1 MPKKHKRS
9 KAEDDGLTADLPPS
23 EVAKPLSVARGA
35 KSNGIFSSDSAPAR
49 KPNKRKRRD
58 DADDTPRAF
67 ARLMMFQQGKRL
79 PSGLDDGVKPTKK
92 QKQAAAAAEKGGKPQ
107 PPKVDPEQ
115 VEIPK
120 IKPGEKMS
128 DFAARVDA
136 ALPISGLIN
145 KTGKDGK
152 DPLGLKVGRTKTEKR
167 MHRMYA
173 EWREQEQKIQDK
185 RQEAMELAEE
195 EELDDEGRVK
205 WKVDPEDT
213 FQSGKKK
220 NGKGKKKK
228 AIGEIDDGND
238 DPWAILKKTRNEGP
252 NRVSD
257 VYQAPPTFTKIPKEK
272 FKVRGAR
279 VEVEDVPKASGSLRR
294 REELGEWHNEL
305 QIHIKLPKALEFDL
319 RNHFHRNLFDDAKND
334 RNPLCK
340 MGNSEA
346 DDFEGLIDF
355 LVRELAI
362 NDWNKGL
369 SIAELLGRI
378 EIFYDNLE
386 KTKLSAKRE
395 EAADENGGQFL
406 APVSELEASER
417 PIIDRNFKA
426 RVWDTLV
433 ARDDIIVGDG
443 RVLSL
448 DEAEAL
454 PIKVE
459 ADDAVD
465 NAIDPALLLLQSPA
479 EAETGPPAIE
489 YQPRVHVGQRRLW
502 LVLTGHDVDKTKLP
516 FSEWQLL
523 LAIAAAGKKG
533 ILQAEARNT
542 TGQDKRSV
550 PRRTDFLAQK
560 GYIEKKQVL
569 AFNQK
574 TSLLTHKMFLE
585 EKSSQRDIINPSEL
599 PASTLTQDLKPVPG
613 HEHWSGLFVDIE
625 MVARTAVAIMRAWGV
640 IRRTHILAKMN
651 INDLRLRK
659 TLERIMRKLFE
670 LKVCKRVSALLP
682 NNPKIFKD
690 CIKFLRDPTEDEWS
704 HFKKKLT
711 SQGFKNRPSR
721 AKPKSEHKPR
731 VRKRTKS
738 KTSKYAVEDLSEDA
752 FDDVEAEE
760 SEESDGDFFDG
771 EGDEEAYD
779 ASAKPP
785 LMTTTKESVEDIIE
799 QVIENNPGDEGI
811 AEDDLLAEAESVSNE
826 DLVAL
831 FRPFDISTA
840 SESDIQTIRIVR
852 EPIKKSGRDI
862 YQYYM
867 ISSFERRVGNGE
879 SSWDDTTVL
888 HRPRQASG
896 QISDLHNYPITTPQP
911 ITSTPS
917 IASTGAPQAKQRT
930 TTTDTV
936 SQRGEGS
943 SKQTKAARPSTCT
956 AAPPSTTVQAQPD
969 IPKRPRGR
977 PRKTEPKTVTYTSN
991 DQLERE
997 AGLPGAYF
1005 DLPDFPVQEK
1015 PRGPSGLLPRGRKP
1029 KRMMMM
1035 IKSEKL
1041 RELDLS
1047 PKSQDKASVEVEE
1060 AISEVPE
1067 VAEADHDK
1075 PEGQVSPTTASPG
1088 VDVQDNEEPTM
1099 EELTSGARKGATST
1113 TTYTSPYPNVPTTPS
1128 VPRPASISSQ
1138 TKAAAANASLMS
1150 GALQSSAYVSP
1161 YASGK
1166 PRGYNSPYAKSPEA
1180 SKTRAPRSQNKG
1192 IPVPKTGK
1200 PSHEHGVSQ
1209 YKSPYTT
1216 IEGPASA
1223 SKAVSPE
1230 APASQVLQSQPLSQ
1244 PAQAKPYKSPY
1255 TAAIRSPNS
1264 PPREVSPAVSD
1275 HQDQVSSQLVADI
1288 KTAAPETSTD
1298 ALDEGEGISQP
1309 AAEVE
1314 ATATETA
1321 AGADQ
1326 TTVPDGGEV
1335 MEMDITDIPTSAVDA
1350 DELIHIAVSKDGVD
1364 GNLCLN
1370 DIETLLEFLPLEK
1383 EDLASKWTIE
1393 VSQILAF
1400 PAVDTETYEIPIVV
1414 REVQGESD
1422 EAEEKEVKFLA
1433 NPSLIEAATTFV
1445 AKVGTAMR
1453 RKKPKNKR
1461 IPLPPWAF
1469 PVPDGGP
1476 KPFKCDQCEGAWKNY
1491 EGVKY
1496 HKTKAKVTCNPNWT
1510 RPPTPPPPEESKKRA
1525 RESFAVDEL
1534 SPEEAA
1540 RIKERD
1546 GGWSVHDDGGRPKR
1560 RQYRRR
1566 QTIES
1571 EPLRELTNSEE
1582 PGIQNLPSQRIGTP
1596 SPADTAAVGA
1606 VDGSPSKLATPEKRA
1621 MLAAR
1626 MKLKYPTANDRDN
1639 IERRTGPVI
1648 TQKRKEVI
1656 LDLLEANGG
1665 AFPGD
1670 QGLWFAMHA
1679 AWMQK
1684 YPDSLIQDYKYCN
1697 QAVGLLEDGGF
1708 VTKIKFS
1715 FRDQTGRMRTR
1726 SVVTKKG
1733 VDPLGPLV
1741 NDIKANIKEV
1751 FPKYY
1756 CPPDFEPPEA
1766 VLSMLEARESRPSE
1780 EERQRRMLA
1789 KEREEDPKV
1798 RAAKEAEALKE
1809 ARILSSIVEAQKQ
1822 VTQNGEP
1829 ESDGEDEVV
1838 LLNAPFYIPDP
1849 DAEGETD
1856 VEYGHYMGRR
1866 RRRRKNGLYHR
1877 RSDSFREGQSSRMKA
1892 LWASLKAQG
1901 VTLKDRRLN
1910 GDLAGE
1916 SIDEWGSDFMFSDVE
1931 PEKETLTT
1939 EKQKQAEYAHLHGWQ
1954 TAPSFL
1960 QDTGGSWSKEPP
1972 KQKQA
1977 KVYIRKSD
1985 LPEPVTYMQT
1995 ADNPAWS
2002 FRPFGHGVNAI
2013 HVMSAKRTAFQKQL
2027 KSADNIF
2034 RPVIIHKSKRKTRI
2048 GNARDQLA
2056 AQVWGQDA
2064 VASWN
2069 HGRGSNFSGGLAPK
2083 KPKSVRY
2090 DDVSDDMRPYGLTAT
2105 GEEMPWPDFKPL
2117 PLPDSRLR
2125 TKPVM
2130 PEWSNNPGLD
2140 SLVLQAPGF
2149 GLSSKSPVEN
2159 IGTPDDI
2166 SITAADVNSGAASK
2180 GLFSR
2185 SAASFKDMLP
2195 KNLEGIISR
2204 MKAKG
2209 FELDTTEGS
2218 AYTDFMAKIITT
2230 EEWEQ
2235 TIGGRTL
2242 LGMGNIAP
2250 DHIYINH
2257 TAEELRGRQTT
2268 EPTTI
2273 SWLTDNSFTLETLP
2287 YELLVVDPVQQLLS
2301 TTVKIKPRR
2310 GYQKRQRTEQAS
2322 SFYGMVEAT
2331 KSDFDY
2337 LSRKRK
2343 LPGSQLIGQPRLKRP
2358 YRRAAQ
2364 SKDFRVRRHTSLPVD
2379 IQGLEIPLND
2389 PDFEVSIS
2397 YHGISGHRKRTNERT
2412 IISEALDDR
2421 LIVAVVVIR
2430 TLTGGLDQ
2438 SVDWVLVSRLFPQC
2452 TMNWVRRHF
2461 NVLAEKHA
2469 KRLIKMTEDFQTA
2482 YLAAYESG
2490 EVPRIDY
2497 DHLLDYDWDSLIDWA
2512 MKRTQLVRTATV
2524 DLPST
2529 REKFDEMYELQDV
2542 EEKNWRDSYF
2552 SSTLPVHKRIAH
2564 ASASNLTLP
2573 ASQPVE
2579 VPQGPHDDMLRIA
2592 RSWARASTLTPV
2604 DSFDATTASTKLRG
2618 LGPEIMR
2625 DAISQLVE
2633 AKVIMPVNK
2642 GRPAPGRGFE
2652 ATDVLTAALSR
2663 ILTQAHYNE
2672 AVAYKARL
2680 DEAFKKDEIVMLEY
2694 TATEGE
2700 ILATTNLQCAQRIVQ
2715 TGHRIPMNK
2724 FGLTEGNY
2732 QTKKMDKTK
2741 LLFDIQISPSD
2752 TYLYDDAHPLIRSN
2766 MLSIEH
2772 NPPPKPHDGAL
2783 PLWYDINGQLI
2794 PGLWR
2799 KVMGAVLATIMQRPG
2814 IEAKEVTRLLSPA
2827 LEEWEARLAIE
2838 WAFGVDALKEVAPGT
2853 GIEGWTV
2860 GEWWW
2865 WVAGK
2870 I

>member
-1 MPKKHKRS
+1 
-9 KAEDDGLTADLPPS
+9 
-23 EVAKPLSVARGA
+23 
-35 KSNGIFSSDSAPAR
+35 
-49 KPNKRKRRD
+49 
-58 DADDTPRAF
+58 
-67 ARLMMFQQGKRL
+67 
-79 PSGLDDGVKPTKK
+79 
-92 QKQAAAAAEKGGKPQ
+92 
-107 PPKVDPEQ
+107 
-115 VEIPK
+115 
-120 IKPGEKMS
+120 
-128 DFAARVDA
+128 
-136 ALPISGLIN
+136 
-145 KTGKDGK
+145 
-152 DPLGLKVGRTKTEKR
+152 
-167 MHRMYA
+167 
-173 EWREQEQKIQDK
+173 
-185 RQEAMELAEE
+185 ME
-195 EELDDEGRVK
+195 
-205 WKVDPEDT
+205 
-213 FQSGKKK
+213 
-220 NGKGKKKK
+220 
-228 AIGEIDDGND
+228 
-238 DPWAILKKTRNEGP
+238 
-252 NRVSD
+252 
-257 VYQAPPTFTKIPKEK
+257 
-272 FKVRGAR
+272 
-279 VEVEDVPKASGSLRR
+279 
-294 REELGEWHNEL
+294 
-305 QIHIKLPKALEFDL
+305 
-319 RNHFHRNLFDDAKND
+319 
-334 RNPLCK
+334 
-340 MGNSEA
+340 NSEA

-355 LVRELAI
+355 LVQELAI

-369 SIAELLGRI
+369 SVSELLGRI
-378 EIFYDNLE
+378 ETFYDNLE
-386 KTKLSAKRE
+386 RTKLDAKHE
-395 EAADENGGQFL
+395 DVADENGDQFL
-406 APVSELEASER
+406 TPVPESEVSQR
-417 PIIDRNFKA
+417 PVIDRNFQA
-426 RVWDTLV
+426 RLWDTLV
-433 ARDDIIVGDG
+433 ARDDIIVGEG

-454 PIKVE
+454 PIKTE
-459 ADDAVD
+459 AD
-465 NAIDPALLLLQSPA
+465 NAIDPALLLEPPS
-479 EAETGPPAIE
+479 ETETGAPAIE
-489 YQPRVHVGQRRLW
+489 HQPRVHVNQRRLW

-533 ILQAEARNT
+533 ILQAEARNI

-574 TSLLTHKMFLE
+574 TSLLTHKIFLE
-585 EKSSQRDIINPSEL
+585 AKAAQRDMINPSEL
-599 PASTLTQDLKPVPG
+599 SASTLTQDLKPVPG
-613 HEHWSGLFVDIE
+613 HENWSGLFVDIE
-625 MVARTAVAIMRAWGV
+625 MVARTAVAIMRSWGV

-704 HFKKKLT
+704 HFKKRLT

-731 VRKRTKS
+731 ARKRTNGKP
-738 KTSKYAVEDLSEDA
+738 SKYLSEDA

-771 EGDEEAYD
+771 EDEEAYD
-779 ASAKPP
+779 ASEKPAP
-785 LMTTTKESVEDIIE
+785 MTTTKESVEDIIE
-799 QVIENNPGDEGI
+799 QVIETNPGDEGI
-811 AEDDLLAEAESVSNE
+811 SEDGLLAEAETVSTE

-831 FRPFDISTA
+831 FIPFDISSASTA
-840 SESDIQTIRIVR
+840 DKQTIRIVR
-852 EPIKKSGRDI
+852 EPIEKSGREI

-867 ISSFERRVGNGE
+867 MSSFERRVSNGE
-879 SSWDDTTVL
+879 SSWDGATVL
-888 HRPRQASG
+888 HRPTETSG
-896 QISDLHNYPITTPQP
+896 QISDLSNYPT
-911 ITSTPS
+911 
-917 IASTGAPQAKQRT
+917 IAPRTKQRT
-930 TTTDTV
+930 ATTDIT
-936 SQRGEGS
+936 SRKGEGS
-943 SKQTKAARPSTCT
+943 SKQTKAARPSTLIKG
-956 AAPPSTTVQAQPD
+956 PSTTAPSRTTMPPQPET
-969 IPKRPRGR
+969 PKRPRGR
-977 PRKTEPKTVTYTSN
+977 PRKTETKTVTYTSN

-997 AGLPGAYF
+997 AGMPGAYF

-1015 PRGPSGLLPRGRKP
+1015 IRGPSGLLQRGRKP

-1035 IKSEKL
+1035 IKSERLK
-1041 RELDLS
+1041 ELNLAPRT
-1047 PKSQDKASVEVEE
+1047 PKAQDQAPVEAEE
-1060 AISEVPE
+1060 AISQVEE
-1067 VAEADHDK
+1067 AADDDNLEDQVASVTTPIVNAQDSEEIPKEEFIDSSRKETISA
-1075 PEGQVSPTTASPG
+1075 VS
-1088 VDVQDNEEPTM
+1088 
-1099 EELTSGARKGATST
+1099 
-1113 TTYTSPYPNVPTTPS
+1113 TYTSPYPNVPTTPS
-1128 VPRPASISSQ
+1128 VPRLASISSQ
-1138 TKAAAANASLMS
+1138 TKATVVNAPQMPGS
-1150 GALQSSAYVSP
+1150 QPSAYVSP

-1166 PRGYNSPYAKSPEA
+1166 PQGYNSPYAKSPEI
-1180 SKTRAPRSQNKG
+1180 SKTPAPQPQSKG
-1192 IPVPKTGK
+1192 IPAPKTARGLE
-1200 PSHEHGVSQ
+1200 PSASQ
-1209 YKSPYTT
+1209 YKSPYAT
-1216 IEGPASA
+1216 IDEPAGA

-1230 APASQVLQSQPLSQ
+1230 ARVSPVVQASSLSQ
-1244 PAQAKPYKSPY
+1244 PAQSKPYKSPY
-1255 TAAIRSPNS
+1255 TAASRSPSS
-1264 PPREVSPAVSD
+1264 PLSEVSLAVSN
-1275 HQDQVSSQLVADI
+1275 HQDLASSQVVAKVEATALESLADAQETI
-1288 KTAAPETSTD
+1288 LLREGERISQPVAEVKTAAPEAVGD
-1298 ALDEGEGISQP
+1298 ANETALPDEGE
-1309 AAEVE
+1309 AMDVD
-1314 ATATETA
+1314 TANIA
-1321 AGADQ
+1321 IDR
-1326 TTVPDGGEV
+1326 D
-1335 MEMDITDIPTSAVDA
+1335 DA
-1350 DELIHIAVSKDGVD
+1350 DELIHISASKDGVA

-1370 DIETLLEFLPLEK
+1370 DIETQLEFLPLDT
-1383 EDLASKWTIE
+1383 EDLASKWMIE
-1393 VSQILAF
+1393 TSQISVF
-1400 PAVDTETYEIPIVV
+1400 PVVDTETYEIVV
-1414 REVQGESD
+1414 LFRETQEESD
-1422 EAEEKEVKFLA
+1422 ETEEKEV
-1433 NPSLIEAATTFV
+1433 ND
-1445 AKVGTAMR
+1445 AKE
-1453 RKKPKNKR
+1453 KPKNKR

-1469 PVPDGGP
+1469 PIPDGGP

-1510 RPPTPPPPEESKKRA
+1510 RPPTPPTPEERKKRS
-1525 RESFAVDEL
+1525 RESFALSEL
-1534 SPEEAA
+1534 TPEEAA
-1540 RIKERD
+1540 LVNAQRDQD
-1546 GGWSVHDDGGRPKR
+1546 GGWSLHDDGGRPKR

-1566 QTIES
+1566 QTVES
-1571 EPLRELTNSEE
+1571 EALGEPTNPEE
-1582 PGIQNLPSQRIGTP
+1582 PGAQSLPSHRIGTP
-1596 SPADTAAVGA
+1596 IPADTAAVTSI
-1606 VDGSPSKLATPEKRA
+1606 DESPSKFATPEKRA

-1679 AWMQK
+1679 AWVQK

-1708 VTKIKFS
+1708 VTKVKFS

-1726 SVVTKKG
+1726 AVVTKKG
-1733 VDPLGPLV
+1733 VDPLCPLV
-1741 NDIKANIKEV
+1741 NDIKANIKAV
-1751 FPKYY
+1751 FPRYY

-1789 KEREEDPKV
+1789 KEREEDPRI
-1798 RAAKEAEALKE
+1798 RAAKEAKALKE

-1822 VTQNGEP
+1822 TTNNGEP
-1829 ESDGEDEVV
+1829 DSDDENEIV

-1856 VEYGHYMGRR
+1856 VEYYTGRR
-1866 RRRRKNGLYHR
+1866 RRRRKSGLYHR

-1910 GDLAGE
+1910 GDVAGE
-1916 SIDEWGSDFMFSDVE
+1916 SLDESGSDFMLSDVE
-1931 PEKETLTT
+1931 PEKQPLTA
-1939 EKQKQAEYAHLHGWQ
+1939 EEQKQADYIQLHSCQ

-1960 QDTGGSWSKEPP
+1960 QNTDGSWGKGPP
-1972 KQKQA
+1972 KQMQA
-1977 KVYIRKSD
+1977 KIHIRKSD

-1995 ADNPAWS
+1995 ADNPAWT

-2013 HVMSAKRTAFQKQL
+2013 HVMSAKRAAVQQQL
-2027 KSADNIF
+2027 KAPGNIF
-2034 RPVIIHKSKRKTRI
+2034 RPVIVHKSKRKTRI
-2048 GNARDQLA
+2048 GSSRDQLA
-2056 AQVWGQDA
+2056 AQNFGHDTIG
-2064 VASWN
+2064 SWN
-2069 HGRGSNFSGGLAPK
+2069 HGRGSNFSGGLTPK
-2083 KPKSVRY
+2083 KPKSVRW
-2090 DDVSDDMRPYGLTAT
+2090 DDESDDLRPYGLTVT

-2130 PEWSNNPGLD
+2130 PEWTNNPGLD
-2140 SLVLQAPGF
+2140 SLIQQAPGF
-2149 GLSSKSPVEN
+2149 SLPSKSPVER
-2159 IGTPDDI
+2159 IGTPDDT
-2166 SITAADVNSGAASK
+2166 SIAAADVGSWAASK

-2195 KNLEGIISR
+2195 KNLESIMSR

-2257 TAEELRGRQTT
+2257 TAEELKGPQPT
-2268 EPTTI
+2268 EPATK
-2273 SWLTDNSFTLETLP
+2273 SWLADNSFTLETLP

-2301 TTVKIKPRR
+2301 TTVKSKPRW

-2322 SFYGMVEAT
+2322 SFFGMVEAT

-2379 IQGLEIPLND
+2379 IQGLDIPLND

-2412 IISEALDDR
+2412 VISEALDDR

-2461 NVLAEKHA
+2461 NVLADKHA

-2490 EVPRIDY
+2490 ELPRMDY
-2497 DHLLDYDWDSLIDWA
+2497 DHLLDYDWDALIDWA

-2564 ASASNLTLP
+2564 ASASNLTLL
-2573 ASQPVE
+2573 ASQPLE
-2579 VPQGPHDDMLRIA
+2579 APQGPQDDMLRIA

-2604 DSFDATTASTKLRG
+2604 DSFNAATASAKLRG

-2625 DAISQLVE
+2625 DAVSQLVE

-2672 AVAYKARL
+2672 AVAYKACL

-2694 TATEGE
+2694 TASEGE

-2752 TYLYDDAHPLIRSN
+2752 TYVYDDAHPLIRSS

-2783 PLWYDINGQLI
+2783 PLWYDINDQLI

-2827 LEEWEARLAIE
+2827 LEEWEARLALE

-2870 I
+2870 V

>member
-1 MPKKHKRS
+1 
-9 KAEDDGLTADLPPS
+9 
-23 EVAKPLSVARGA
+23 
-35 KSNGIFSSDSAPAR
+35 
-49 KPNKRKRRD
+49 
-58 DADDTPRAF
+58 
-67 ARLMMFQQGKRL
+67 
-79 PSGLDDGVKPTKK
+79 
-92 QKQAAAAAEKGGKPQ
+92 
-107 PPKVDPEQ
+107 
-115 VEIPK
+115 
-120 IKPGEKMS
+120 
-128 DFAARVDA
+128 
-136 ALPISGLIN
+136 
-145 KTGKDGK
+145 
-152 DPLGLKVGRTKTEKR
+152 
-167 MHRMYA
+167 
-173 EWREQEQKIQDK
+173 
-185 RQEAMELAEE
+185 ME
-195 EELDDEGRVK
+195 
-205 WKVDPEDT
+205 
-213 FQSGKKK
+213 
-220 NGKGKKKK
+220 
-228 AIGEIDDGND
+228 
-238 DPWAILKKTRNEGP
+238 
-252 NRVSD
+252 
-257 VYQAPPTFTKIPKEK
+257 
-272 FKVRGAR
+272 
-279 VEVEDVPKASGSLRR
+279 
-294 REELGEWHNEL
+294 
-305 QIHIKLPKALEFDL
+305 
-319 RNHFHRNLFDDAKND
+319 
-334 RNPLCK
+334 
-340 MGNSEA
+340 NSEG

-355 LVRELAI
+355 LVQELAI

-369 SIAELLGRI
+369 SVSELLGRI
-378 EIFYDNLE
+378 ETFYDTLE
-386 KTKLSAKRE
+386 QTKLHTKHE
-395 EAADENGGQFL
+395 DVADENGEQSL
-406 APVSELEASER
+406 TPIPEPDASKRPV
-417 PIIDRNFKA
+417 IDRNFQA

-433 ARDDIIVGDG
+433 ARDDIIVGEG
-443 RVLSL
+443 RLLSL

-454 PIKVE
+454 PIKGE

-465 NAIDPALLLLQSPA
+465 NAIDPALLLESSS
-479 EAETGPPAIE
+479 EAETGVPAIE

-574 TSLLTHKMFLE
+574 TSLLTHKIFLE
-585 EKSSQRDIINPSEL
+585 AKSVQRDIINPSEL

-704 HFKKKLT
+704 HFKKRLT

-731 VRKRTKS
+731 VRKRTKG
-738 KTSKYAVEDLSEDA
+738 KVSKYAVEDLSEDA

-760 SEESDGDFFDG
+760 SEESDADFFGG
-771 EGDEEAYD
+771 EDEEAYD
-779 ASAKPP
+779 ASAKPA
-785 LMTTTKESVEDIIE
+785 LMTTAKESVEDIIE
-799 QVIENNPGDEGI
+799 QVIETNPGDEGI
-811 AEDDLLAEAESVSNE
+811 SEEDLLTEAETVSNE

-831 FRPFDISTA
+831 FKPFDISSA
-840 SESDIQTIRIVR
+840 SLSDKQTIRIVR

-867 ISSFERRVGNGE
+867 MSSFERRVTTGE
-879 SSWDDTTVL
+879 SSWDGATVL
-888 HRPRQASG
+888 HRPRQE
-896 QISDLHNYPITTPQP
+896 QISGLPNYPTVTPQP
-911 ITSTPS
+911 IAPS
-917 IASTGAPQAKQRT
+917 LAIASTETPQPKQRKP
-930 TTTDTV
+930 TTDSV
-936 SQRGEGS
+936 SQRGEGG
-943 SKQTKAARPSTCT
+943 SKQAKAERPS
-956 AAPPSTTVQAQPD
+956 ALVKGPSTTVPSTLKSQPET
-969 IPKRPRGR
+969 PKRPRGR
-977 PRKTEPKTVTYTSN
+977 PRKTEIKAVTYTSN

-997 AGLPGAYF
+997 AGMPGAYF

-1041 RELDLS
+1041 KGSNLAPRS
-1047 PKSQDKASVEVEE
+1047 PKAQDKAPAEVEE
-1060 AISEVPE
+1060 ARSQVLEEV
-1067 VAEADHDK
+1067 DHDK
-1075 PEGQVSPTTASPG
+1075 LEDQATPTAEISSANAHDDEETTKEDF
-1088 VDVQDNEEPTM
+1088 VDSAIKEV
-1099 EELTSGARKGATST
+1099 TST
-1113 TTYTSPYPNVPTTPS
+1113 TSAYTSPYSNVPTAPAVPNVASPS
-1128 VPRPASISSQ
+1128 GQ
-1138 TKAAAANASLMS
+1138 TKVAVAT
-1150 GALQSSAYVSP
+1150 GPQIPGPLQPSAYVSP

-1166 PRGYNSPYAKSPEA
+1166 PRGYNSPYAKSPEI
-1180 SKTRAPRSQNKG
+1180 SKKPAPQPQSNDTA
-1192 IPVPKTGK
+1192 PPKTAQLGLE
-1200 PSHEHGVSQ
+1200 PSASQ
-1209 YKSPYTT
+1209 YKSPYAT
-1216 IEGPASA
+1216 IDGSA
-1223 SKAVSPE
+1223 GAVSPE
-1230 APASQVLQSQPLSQ
+1230 ARVSPVLQSSSLSQ
-1244 PAQAKPYKSPY
+1244 SAQSAQSKPYKSPY
-1255 TAAIRSPNS
+1255 TTAIRSPSS
-1264 PPREVSPAVSD
+1264 PPYEVSPAVSD
-1275 HQDQVSSQLVADI
+1275 HQDLASSQLVAKI
-1288 KTAAPETSTD
+1288 KAAAPESLADSRGAVSLDEEVNQPVAEVKAAAPEAVTD
-1298 ALDEGEGISQP
+1298 ANEAPLPDEGEIMD
-1309 AAEVE
+1309 V
-1314 ATATETA
+1314 
-1321 AGADQ
+1321 D
-1326 TTVPDGGEV
+1326 TTN
-1335 MEMDITDIPTSAVDA
+1335 IPTSRDDI
-1350 DELIHIAVSKDGVD
+1350 DELIHISISKDGVA

-1370 DIETLLEFLPLEK
+1370 DIETHLEFFPLDA
-1383 EDLASKWTIE
+1383 EDFASKWIIE
-1393 VSQILAF
+1393 ISHILAF
-1400 PAVDTETYEIPIVV
+1400 PVVDIETYEIVLLV
-1414 REVQGESD
+1414 KESQEGSD
-1422 EAEEKEVKFLA
+1422 ETEEKEVKFLVDPA
-1433 NPSLIEAATTFV
+1433 LTEAATTFV

-1453 RKKPKNKR
+1453 RKKPKNKKT
-1461 IPLPPWAF
+1461 PLPPWAF
-1469 PVPDGGP
+1469 PVPDGGD

-1510 RPPTPPPPEESKKRA
+1510 RPPTPPPPEEKKKRS
-1525 RESFAVDEL
+1525 RESFELSEL

-1540 RIKERD
+1540 RVIAQKERD
-1546 GGWSVHDDGGRPKR
+1546 DGWSIHDDGGRPKR

-1566 QTIES
+1566 QTIEP
-1571 EPLRELTNSEE
+1571 EALNEIINPEE
-1582 PGIQNLPSQRIGTP
+1582 PPAQSLPSHRIGTP
-1596 SPADTAAVGA
+1596 SPADAAPVGA
-1606 VDGSPSKLATPEKRA
+1606 VDESPSKVATPEKRA

-1708 VTKIKFS
+1708 VTKVKFS

-1726 SVVTKKG
+1726 AVVTKKG
-1733 VDPLGPLV
+1733 VDPLCPLV

-1789 KEREEDPKV
+1789 KEREEDPRV
-1798 RAAKEAEALKE
+1798 RAAREAEALKE
-1809 ARILSSIVEAQKQ
+1809 ARILSSIVETQKQ
-1822 VTQNGEP
+1822 TTNNGEP
-1829 ESDGEDEVV
+1829 DSDDEDEVV
-1838 LLNAPFYIPDP
+1838 LLSAPFYIPDP

-1901 VTLKDRRLN
+1901 VTLKDRRLS
-1910 GDLAGE
+1910 GDVAGE
-1916 SIDEWGSDFMFSDVE
+1916 SIDESDSDFMFSDVE
-1931 PEKETLTT
+1931 PEKQPLTV
-1939 EKQKQAEYAHLHGWQ
+1939 EEQKQADYSNLHGWQ

-1960 QDTGGSWSKEPP
+1960 QNTDGSWGKGPP
-1972 KQKQA
+1972 KQIQA
-1977 KVYIRKSD
+1977 KIHIRKSD

-2002 FRPFGHGVNAI
+2002 FRPFGHGVNTI
-2013 HVMSAKRTAFQKQL
+2013 HVMSAKRTAVQKQL
-2027 KSADNIF
+2027 QSADNIF
-2034 RPVIIHKSKRKTRI
+2034 RPVVVHKSKRKPRI
-2048 GNARDQLA
+2048 GSSRDHLA
-2056 AQVWGQDA
+2056 AQNFGHDT

-2069 HGRGSNFSGGLAPK
+2069 HGRGSNFSGGLTPK
-2083 KPKSVRY
+2083 KPKSVRW
-2090 DDVSDDMRPYGLTAT
+2090 DDESDDLRPYGLTVT

-2125 TKPVM
+2125 TKPIM
-2130 PEWSNNPGLD
+2130 PEWTNNPGLD
-2140 SLVLQAPGF
+2140 SLILQAPGF
-2149 GLSSKSPVEN
+2149 SFPSKSPVERM
-2159 IGTPDDI
+2159 GTPDDI
-2166 SITAADVNSGAASK
+2166 SIAAADVASGAASK

-2195 KNLEGIISR
+2195 KNLESIISR

-2257 TAEELRGRQTT
+2257 TAEELRGHQPA
-2268 EPTTI
+2268 EPATI
-2273 SWLTDNSFTLETLP
+2273 SWLADNSFTLETLP

-2301 TTVKIKPRR
+2301 TTVKSKPRR
-2310 GYQKRQRTEQAS
+2310 GYQKRQRTENAS
-2322 SFYGMVEAT
+2322 SFFGMVEAT

-2364 SKDFRVRRHTSLPVD
+2364 SKDFRVRRHTSLPID
-2379 IQGLEIPLND
+2379 IQGLDIPLND

-2412 IISEALDDR
+2412 VISEALDDR

-2469 KRLIKMTEDFQTA
+2469 KRLVKMTEDFQTA

-2490 EVPRIDY
+2490 EIPRMDY

-2573 ASQPVE
+2573 ALQPLE

-2592 RSWARASTLTPV
+2592 RSWARASTLTPA
-2604 DSFDATTASTKLRG
+2604 DSFDAASASAKLRG

-2663 ILTQAHYNE
+2663 ILTQAHFNE
-2672 AVAYKARL
+2672 AVTYKARL
-2680 DEAFKKDEIVMLEY
+2680 DESFKKEEVVMLEY

-2715 TGHRIPMNK
+2715 TGHRIPMNR

-2752 TYLYDDAHPLIRSN
+2752 TYVYDDAHPLIRSN

-2783 PLWYDINGQLI
+2783 PLWYDINDRLI

-2827 LEEWEARLAIE
+2827 LEEWEARLAVE

>member
-1 MPKKHKRS
+1 M
-9 KAEDDGLTADLPPS
+9 
-23 EVAKPLSVARGA
+23 
-35 KSNGIFSSDSAPAR
+35 
-49 KPNKRKRRD
+49 
-58 DADDTPRAF
+58 
-67 ARLMMFQQGKRL
+67 
-79 PSGLDDGVKPTKK
+79 
-92 QKQAAAAAEKGGKPQ
+92 
-107 PPKVDPEQ
+107 
-115 VEIPK
+115 
-120 IKPGEKMS
+120 
-128 DFAARVDA
+128 
-136 ALPISGLIN
+136 
-145 KTGKDGK
+145 
-152 DPLGLKVGRTKTEKR
+152 
-167 MHRMYA
+167 
-173 EWREQEQKIQDK
+173 
-185 RQEAMELAEE
+185 
-195 EELDDEGRVK
+195 
-205 WKVDPEDT
+205 
-213 FQSGKKK
+213 
-220 NGKGKKKK
+220 
-228 AIGEIDDGND
+228 
-238 DPWAILKKTRNEGP
+238 
-252 NRVSD
+252 
-257 VYQAPPTFTKIPKEK
+257 
-272 FKVRGAR
+272 
-279 VEVEDVPKASGSLRR
+279 
-294 REELGEWHNEL
+294 
-305 QIHIKLPKALEFDL
+305 
-319 RNHFHRNLFDDAKND
+319 
-334 RNPLCK
+334 
-340 MGNSEA
+340 
-346 DDFEGLIDF
+346 
-355 LVRELAI
+355 
-362 NDWNKGL
+362 
-369 SIAELLGRI
+369 
-378 EIFYDNLE
+378 
-386 KTKLSAKRE
+386 
-395 EAADENGGQFL
+395 
-406 APVSELEASER
+406 
-417 PIIDRNFKA
+417 
-426 RVWDTLV
+426 
-433 ARDDIIVGDG
+433 ARDDIIVGEG
-443 RVLSL
+443 SVVSL

-454 PIKVE
+454 PIKGE

-465 NAIDPALLLLQSPA
+465 DAIDPALLLHASV
-479 EAETGPPAIE
+479 EEETGVPAIE
-489 YQPRVHVGQRRLW
+489 YQPRIHVAQRRLW

-574 TSLLTHKMFLE
+574 TSLLTHKIFLE
-585 EKSSQRDIINPSEL
+585 AKSVQRDIINPSEL

-704 HFKKKLT
+704 HFKKRLT

-731 VRKRTKS
+731 VRKRTKG
-738 KTSKYAVEDLSEDA
+738 KLNKYTVDDLSEDA

-771 EGDEEAYD
+771 EEEEAYD
-779 ASAKPP
+779 ASEKPA
-785 LMTTTKESVEDIIE
+785 LLTTAKESVEDIIE
-799 QVIENNPGDEGI
+799 QVIETNPGDEGI
-811 AEDDLLAEAESVSNE
+811 SEEDLLAEAESVSIEN
-826 DLVAL
+826 LVAL
-831 FRPFDISTA
+831 FTPFDIS
-840 SESDIQTIRIVR
+840 SVSPSDKPTIRIVR

-867 ISSFERRVGNGE
+867 VSSFERRISTGE
-879 SSWDDTTVL
+879 SSWDGAFVL
-888 HRPRQASG
+888 CRPKLATGR
-896 QISDLHNYPITTPQP
+896 ISDLLSYSAVAPQP
-911 ITSTPS
+911 ITSSPVL
-917 IASTGAPQAKQRT
+917 ASTDTPQTKHRT
-930 TTTDTV
+930 MTTNAV
-936 SQRGEGS
+936 SQRGDGS
-943 SKQTKAARPSTCT
+943 SKQAKASQPSTVKKG
-956 AAPPSTTVQAQPD
+956 PSTTALATTILQSQPET
-969 IPKRPRGR
+969 PKRPRGR
-977 PRKTEPKTVTYTSN
+977 PRKTEKESKAVKYTSN

-997 AGLPGAYF
+997 AGMPGAYF

-1015 PRGPSGLLPRGRKP
+1015 TRGPSGLLPRGRKP

-1041 RELDLS
+1041 KELHLAPRS
-1047 PKSQDKASVEVEE
+1047 PRPPVEASVEAEE
-1060 AISEVPE
+1060 FISQVPE
-1067 VAEADHDK
+1067 AVDLDKQEDQAAPTVATPDVNAQDNVETTKEDFIDNSMK
-1075 PEGQVSPTTASPG
+1075 VTTSTAS
-1088 VDVQDNEEPTM
+1088 
-1099 EELTSGARKGATST
+1099 
-1113 TTYTSPYPNVPTTPS
+1113 TYTSPYPNVPTTPS
-1128 VPRPASISSQ
+1128 TPRLASLSSQ
-1138 TKAAAANASLMS
+1138 TKAAAANAPQMPGSS
-1150 GALQSSAYVSP
+1150 QPSAYVSP

-1166 PRGYNSPYAKSPEA
+1166 PRGYNSPYAKSPETHKKPA
-1180 SKTRAPRSQNKG
+1180 PQPQSKDTPA
-1192 IPVPKTGK
+1192 PKTSQLGLA
-1200 PSHEHGVSQ
+1200 Q
-1209 YKSPYTT
+1209 YKSPYST
-1216 IEGPASA
+1216 IDGPASA
-1223 SKAVSPE
+1223 SNAVSPE
-1230 APASQVLQSQPLSQ
+1230 ARVSPVLQSSSLSQ
-1244 PAQAKPYKSPY
+1244 PAQSKPYKSPY
-1255 TAAIRSPNS
+1255 AAAIRSPS
-1264 PPREVSPAVSD
+1264 PPAKDVSPADSD
-1275 HQDQVSSQLVADI
+1275 HHDLASSQLVAEI
-1288 KTAAPETSTD
+1288 KASASDSLTDSYETVL
-1298 ALDEGEGISQP
+1298 LDEGEGISQP
-1309 AAEVE
+1309 VAEVE
-1314 ATATETA
+1314 AAAPKAATGANET
-1321 AGADQ
+1321 
-1326 TTVPDGGEV
+1326 VLPDEGEV
-1335 MEMDITDIPTSAVDA
+1335 MDVDTTNIPTSKGDA
-1350 DELIHIAVSKDGVD
+1350 DELIHIYVSKDGVA

-1370 DIETLLEFLPLEK
+1370 DIETQLEFLPLDT
-1383 EDLASKWTIE
+1383 EDLVSKWTIE
-1393 VSQILAF
+1393 VPQISAF
-1400 PAVDTETYEIPIVV
+1400 PVVDTETCEIIILVK
-1414 REVQGESD
+1414 EAQEESD
-1422 EAEEKEVKFLA
+1422 ETEENELKFLVD
-1433 NPSLIEAATTFV
+1433 STLTEAATAFV
-1445 AKVGTAMR
+1445 AKIGTAMR

-1461 IPLPPWAF
+1461 TPLPPWAF
-1469 PVPDGGP
+1469 PVPNGGE

-1510 RPPTPPPPEESKKRA
+1510 RPPTPPPPEEKKKRS
-1525 RESFAVDEL
+1525 RESFALSEL

-1540 RIKERD
+1540 RASAQREQD
-1546 GGWSVHDDGGRPKR
+1546 GGWSIHDDGGRPKR

-1566 QTIES
+1566 QTIDS
-1571 EPLRELTNSEE
+1571 EALKDLTNPKE
-1582 PGIQNLPSQRIGTP
+1582 PTAQNLPSHRIGTP
-1596 SPADTAAVGA
+1596 SPADAVAVGA
-1606 VDGSPSKLATPEKRA
+1606 ISESPSKVATPEKRA

-1708 VTKIKFS
+1708 VTKVKFS
-1715 FRDQTGRMRTR
+1715 FRDQAGRMRTR
-1726 SVVTKKG
+1726 AVVTKRG
-1733 VDPLGPLV
+1733 VDPLSPLV

-1751 FPKYY
+1751 FPRYY

-1809 ARILSSIVEAQKQ
+1809 ARILSSIVEAPKQ
-1822 VTQNGEP
+1822 TTNNGEP
-1829 ESDGEDEVV
+1829 DSDDEDEVV
-1838 LLNAPFYIPDP
+1838 LLSAPFYIPDP

-1866 RRRRKNGLYHR
+1866 RRRRKSGLYHQ

-1910 GDLAGE
+1910 GDVAGE
-1916 SIDEWGSDFMFSDVE
+1916 SIDESGSDFMLSDAE
-1931 PEKETLTT
+1931 PEKQPLTA
-1939 EKQKQAEYAHLHGWQ
+1939 EEQKQADYAHLHGWQ

-1960 QDTGGSWSKEPP
+1960 QNTDGSWRKGPP
-1972 KQKQA
+1972 KQIQA
-1977 KVYIRKSD
+1977 KIHIRKSD

-2013 HVMSAKRTAFQKQL
+2013 HVMSAKRVAVQKQL
-2027 KSADNIF
+2027 KSPDNIF
-2034 RPVIIHKSKRKTRI
+2034 RPVIVHKSKRKTRI
-2048 GNARDQLA
+2048 GSSRDHLA
-2056 AQVWGQDA
+2056 AQSIGHDPI
-2064 VASWN
+2064 ASWN
-2069 HGRGSNFSGGLAPK
+2069 HGRGSNFSGGLTPK
-2083 KPKSVRY
+2083 KSKSVRW
-2090 DDVSDDMRPYGLTAT
+2090 DDESDDLRPYGLTVA
-2105 GEEMPWPDFKPL
+2105 GEEISWPDFKPL

-2125 TKPVM
+2125 TRPVM

-2140 SLVLQAPGF
+2140 SLILQAPGF
-2149 GLSSKSPVEN
+2149 SLPSKSPVEN
-2159 IGTPDDI
+2159 IGTAEDI
-2166 SITAADVNSGAASK
+2166 SIAAADVGSGAASK

-2195 KNLEGIISR
+2195 KDLESIISR

-2250 DHIYINH
+2250 NHIYINH
-2257 TAEELRGRQTT
+2257 TADDLRGRQPT
-2268 EPTTI
+2268 EPATI
-2273 SWLTDNSFTLETLP
+2273 SWLADNSFTLETLP

-2301 TTVKIKPRR
+2301 TTVKSKPRR
-2310 GYQKRQRTEQAS
+2310 GYQKRQRTEHAS
-2322 SFYGMVEAT
+2322 SFFGMVEAT

-2343 LPGSQLIGQPRLKRP
+2343 LPGSQLIGQSRLKRP

-2364 SKDFRVRRHTSLPVD
+2364 SKDFRVRRHTSLPID
-2379 IQGLEIPLND
+2379 IQGLDIPLND

-2412 IISEALDDR
+2412 VISEALDDR

-2469 KRLIKMTEDFQTA
+2469 KRLVKMTEDFQTA

-2490 EVPRIDY
+2490 EIPKMDY

-2542 EEKNWRDSYF
+2542 EEKNWKDSYF

-2573 ASQPVE
+2573 ASKPLE
-2579 VPQGPHDDMLRIA
+2579 VPLGPHEDMLRIA

-2604 DSFDATTASTKLRG
+2604 DSFDATTASAKLRG
-2618 LGPEIMR
+2618 LGPEVMR

-2652 ATDVLTAALSR
+2652 ATDLLTAALVR
-2663 ILTQAHYNE
+2663 ILSQAHYNE
-2672 AVAYKARL
+2672 AVAYKVRL

-2694 TATEGE
+2694 TASEGE
-2700 ILATTNLQCAQRIVQ
+2700 ILATTNLQSAQRIVQ

-2752 TYLYDDAHPLIRSN
+2752 TYVFDDAHPLIRSN
-2766 MLSIEH
+2766 MLSKEH

-2783 PLWYDINGQLI
+2783 PLWYDINDQLI

-2799 KVMGAVLATIMQRPG
+2799 KVIGAVLATIMQRPG

-2827 LEEWEARLAIE
+2827 LEEWEARLVVE

>member
-23 EVAKPLSVARGA
+23 EVAKPLSVAKGA

-49 KPNKRKRRD
+49 KPNKRKRKD
-58 DADDTPRAF
+58 DADDTPKAF
-67 ARLMMFQQGKRL
+67 QRLMMFQQGKRL
-79 PSGLDDGVKPTKK
+79 RSGLDDGIKPTKK
-92 QKQAAAAAEKGGKPQ
+92 QKQAAAAAEKGDTPQ
-107 PPKVDPEQ
+107 APKVDPEQ

-128 DFAARVDA
+128 EFAARVDA

-145 KTGKDGK
+145 KTGKNGK

-205 WKVDPEDT
+205 WKVDPEDAV
-213 FQSGKKK
+213 QPGKKK

-252 NRVSD
+252 NRLSD

-294 REELGEWHNEL
+294 REELGEVRQSVVEGT
-305 QIHIKLPKALEFDL
+305 
-319 RNHFHRNLFDDAKND
+319 LFNVAKNG
-334 RNPLCK
+334 RKPLCK
-340 MGNSEA
+340 MENSEG

-355 LVRELAI
+355 LVQELAI

-369 SIAELLGRI
+369 SVSELLGRI
-378 EIFYDNLE
+378 ETFYDTLE
-386 KTKLSAKRE
+386 QTKLDIKLE
-395 EAADENGGQFL
+395 DVADENGEKSL
-406 APVSELEASER
+406 IPAPEPEAWER
-417 PIIDRNFKA
+417 PLIDRNFQV

-433 ARDDIIVGDG
+433 ARDDIIVGEG
-443 RVLSL
+443 SVLSL

-454 PIKVE
+454 PIKGE

-465 NAIDPALLLLQSPA
+465 SSIDPALLLEPSS
-479 EAETGPPAIE
+479 EAETGAPAIE
-489 YQPRVHVGQRRLW
+489 YQPRIHVGQRRLW

-574 TSLLTHKMFLE
+574 TSLLTHKIFLE
-585 EKSSQRDIINPSEL
+585 AKSVQRDIVDPSKL

-704 HFKKKLT
+704 HFKKRLT

-731 VRKRTKS
+731 VRKRAKG
-738 KTSKYAVEDLSEDA
+738 KANKYTVDDLSEDA
-752 FDDVEAEE
+752 FDDAEAEE
-760 SEESDGDFFDG
+760 SGESDGDFFDG
-771 EGDEEAYD
+771 EDEEVYD
-779 ASAKPP
+779 ASEKPA
-785 LMTTTKESVEDIIE
+785 LMTTKESAEDIIE
-799 QVIENNPGDEGI
+799 QVIETNPGDEGI
-811 AEDDLLAEAESVSNE
+811 SEEDLLSEADTVSNE
-826 DLVAL
+826 DLLAL
-831 FRPFDISTA
+831 FTPFDISSA
-840 SESDIQTIRIVR
+840 APSDKQTIRVVR

-862 YQYYM
+862 YQYYLM
-867 ISSFERRVGNGE
+867 SSFERRVNSGE
-879 SSWDDTTVL
+879 SSWDGAFVL
-888 HRPRQASG
+888 RRPGAGSG
-896 QISDLHNYPITTPQP
+896 QVPGASDYSTVAPQP
-911 ITSTPS
+911 VASLPALANSDTPHTKNRS
-917 IASTGAPQAKQRT
+917 T
-930 TTTDTV
+930 TTAV
-936 SQRGEGS
+936 ISQKGDGS
-943 SKQTKAARPSTCT
+943 SKQTKVRQPSTLVKGPST
-956 AAPPSTTVQAQPD
+956 TMPPSTTSKPQPET
-969 IPKRPRGR
+969 PKRPRGR
-977 PRKTEPKTVTYTSN
+977 PRKSETDSKAVKYTSN
-991 DQLERE
+991 DQLQRE
-997 AGLPGAYF
+997 AGIPGAYF

-1015 PRGPSGLLPRGRKP
+1015 IRGPSGLLPRGRKP

-1041 RELDLS
+1041 KSLNLA
-1047 PKSQDKASVEVEE
+1047 PKPSKPQDFRSVEVEDRV
-1060 AISEVPE
+1060 SQVPE
-1067 VAEADHDK
+1067 AAEHDK
-1075 PEGQVSPTTASPG
+1075 VEDQGASTMTMSN
-1088 VDVQDNEEPTM
+1088 VDAQDNVEATEEHLVNSSRQGT
-1099 EELTSGARKGATST
+1099 TST
-1113 TTYTSPYPNVPTTPS
+1113 PATYTSPYPNVPTTPS
-1128 VPRPASISSQ
+1128 IPRL
-1138 TKAAAANASLMS
+1138 ASLNNQTQVAVSNAPRMPGS
-1150 GALQSSAYVSP
+1150 AQPSSTYVSP
-1161 YASGK
+1161 YVSGK
-1166 PRGYNSPYAKSPEA
+1166 PQGYSSPYAKSPETT
-1180 SKTRAPRSQNKG
+1180 KIPAPQPQRKD
-1192 IPVPKTGK
+1192 IPAPKTVQLGRE
-1200 PSHEHGVSQ
+1200 PCASQ
-1209 YKSPYTT
+1209 YKSPYAT
-1216 IEGPASA
+1216 IEEPAGA
-1223 SKAVSPE
+1223 YNPVSPE
-1230 APASQVLQSQPLSQ
+1230 ARVSPVLQSSSISQ
-1244 PAQAKPYKSPY
+1244 SAQSKPYKSPY
-1255 TAAIRSPNS
+1255 AAAIRSPS
-1264 PPREVSPAVSD
+1264 PPSKEVSPAGSD
-1275 HQDQVSSQLVADI
+1275 QQAFASSQLEAEIRAAARGTSTDDHEAVLLNGGTGITRPEAEI
-1288 KTAAPETSTD
+1288 KDAAPEAAADTNESV
-1298 ALDEGEGISQP
+1298 LP
-1309 AAEVE
+1309 AE
-1314 ATATETA
+1314 
-1321 AGADQ
+1321 DMD
-1326 TTVPDGGEV
+1326 TTN
-1335 MEMDITDIPTSAVDA
+1335 IPTSRDDA
-1350 DELIHIAVSKDGVD
+1350 DDLIHISVSKNGVA

-1370 DIETLLEFLPLEK
+1370 DIETQLEFLPLDT

-1393 VSQILAF
+1393 LSQISAF
-1400 PAVDTETYEIPIVV
+1400 PIVDTETCEVVIVIK
-1414 REVQGESD
+1414 
-1422 EAEEKEVKFLA
+1422 EAKEETQETEDQEFRFPVDPTLTD
-1433 NPSLIEAATTFV
+1433 AATIFV

-1453 RKKPKNKR
+1453 RKKPKNKKT
-1461 IPLPPWAF
+1461 PLPHWAF

-1496 HKTKAKVTCNPNWT
+1496 HKTKAKVSCNPNWT
-1510 RPPTPPPPEESKKRA
+1510 RPPTPPPPPPPEEKKKRS
-1525 RESFAVDEL
+1525 RESFERGEL
-1534 SPEEAA
+1534 SPEDAA
-1540 RIKERD
+1540 RASAQRDRD
-1546 GGWSVHDDGGRPKR
+1546 GGWSIHDDGGRPKR

-1566 QTIES
+1566 QTIEP
-1571 EPLRELTNSEE
+1571 EALKELANPEE
-1582 PGIQNLPSQRIGTP
+1582 PGTPSTPSHRVGTP
-1596 SPADTAAVGA
+1596 VPADAAVVGA
-1606 VDGSPSKLATPEKRA
+1606 TDESPSKVATPEKRA

-1656 LDLLEANGG
+1656 MDLLEAYGG

-1697 QAVGLLEDGGF
+1697 QAVGLLEDGGL
-1708 VTKIKFS
+1708 VTKVKFS

-1726 SVVTKKG
+1726 AVVTKKG
-1733 VDPLGPLV
+1733 VDPLSPLV
-1741 NDIKANIKEV
+1741 NSIKANIKEV

-1798 RAAKEAEALKE
+1798 RAQKEAEALKE
-1809 ARILSSIVEAQKQ
+1809 ARILSRIVEAQKE
-1822 VTQNGEP
+1822 TANAGGP
-1829 ESDGEDEVV
+1829 ESDDENEVV
-1838 LLNAPFYIPDP
+1838 LLSAPFYVPDP
-1849 DAEGETD
+1849 DADGETD
-1856 VEYGHYMGRR
+1856 VEYGHYIGRR
-1866 RRRRKNGLYHR
+1866 RKRRNNGPNHR
-1877 RSDSFREGQSSRMKA
+1877 RTNSFREGQSSRMKA

-1910 GDLAGE
+1910 GDVAGE
-1916 SIDEWGSDFMFSDVE
+1916 VMDESDSDFMLSDAE
-1931 PEKETLTT
+1931 IEKPPLTT
-1939 EKQKQAEYAHLHGWQ
+1939 EEQKQADYAHLHGWQ
-1954 TAPSFL
+1954 TASSFL
-1960 QDTGGSWSKEPP
+1960 QNTDGSWGKAPP
-1972 KQKQA
+1972 KHIQA
-1977 KVYIRKSD
+1977 KIHIRRSV

-1995 ADNPAWS
+1995 ANNPSWS
-2002 FRPFGHGVNAI
+2002 YRPFGHGVNAI
-2013 HVMSAKRTAFQKQL
+2013 HVMSANRVAVQKQL
-2027 KSADNIF
+2027 QFPHNRF
-2034 RPVIIHKSKRKTRI
+2034 RPVIVHKSKRKARI
-2048 GNARDQLA
+2048 GPSRDRL
-2056 AQVWGQDA
+2056 VGQPFGSDA

-2069 HGRGSNFSGGLAPK
+2069 HGRGSNFSGGVTPK
-2083 KPKSVRY
+2083 KPKSLRW
-2090 DDVSDDMRPYGLTAT
+2090 DEESDDLRPYGLTAT

-2140 SLVLQAPGF
+2140 SLILQAPSF
-2149 GLSSKSPVEN
+2149 SLPSRSPAERT
-2159 IGTPDDI
+2159 GTPDDI
-2166 SITAADVNSGAASK
+2166 SAAAADAGVGAASK

-2185 SAASFKDMLP
+2185 STASFKDMLP
-2195 KNLEGIISR
+2195 KSLESIISQ
-2204 MKAKG
+2204 MNAKG

-2218 AYTDFMAKIITT
+2218 AYTNFMSKIITT

-2250 DHIYINH
+2250 GDIYINH

-2268 EPTTI
+2268 EPAAI
-2273 SWLTDNSFTLETLP
+2273 SWLADNSFTLETLP

-2301 TTVKIKPRR
+2301 TSIKSKPRR
-2310 GYQKRQRTEQAS
+2310 GYQKRQRTENAAS
-2322 SFYGMVEAT
+2322 FFGMVEAT

-2337 LSRKRK
+2337 LTRKRK
-2343 LPGSQLIGQPRLKRP
+2343 LPGSQLIGQPRQKRP

-2364 SKDFRVRRHTSLPVD
+2364 SKDFRVRRHTSLPID
-2379 IQGLEIPLND
+2379 IQGLDIPLND

-2412 IISEALDDR
+2412 VISEALDDR

-2469 KRLIKMTEDFQTA
+2469 KRLAKMTEDFQTA
-2482 YLAAYESG
+2482 YLAAYDSG
-2490 EVPRIDY
+2490 ELSKLDY
-2497 DHLLDYDWDSLIDWA
+2497 DHLLDYDWDLLIDWA

-2529 REKFDEMYELQDV
+2529 RERFDEMYELQDV

-2573 ASQPVE
+2573 ASPPLE
-2579 VPQGPHDDMLRIA
+2579 TPLSPQGDMVRIA
-2592 RSWARASTLTPV
+2592 RSWARASTLTPA
-2604 DSFDATTASTKLRG
+2604 DSFNPVTASTKLRG
-2618 LGPEIMR
+2618 LGPEVMR
-2625 DAISQLVE
+2625 DAITQLVE

-2663 ILTQAHYNE
+2663 ILTQAHYSE
-2672 AVAYKARL
+2672 AVAYKERL

-2694 TATEGE
+2694 TASEGE
-2700 ILATTNLQCAQRIVQ
+2700 ILATTNMQSAQRIVQ

-2741 LLFDIQISPSD
+2741 LLFDIQISPLD
-2752 TYLYDDAHPLIRSN
+2752 TYVYDDAHPLIRSN

-2783 PLWYDINGQLI
+2783 PLWYDINDQLI

-2827 LEEWEARLAIE
+2827 LEEWEARLAVE

>member
-1 MPKKHKRS
+1 
-9 KAEDDGLTADLPPS
+9 
-23 EVAKPLSVARGA
+23 
-35 KSNGIFSSDSAPAR
+35 
-49 KPNKRKRRD
+49 
-58 DADDTPRAF
+58 
-67 ARLMMFQQGKRL
+67 
-79 PSGLDDGVKPTKK
+79 
-92 QKQAAAAAEKGGKPQ
+92 
-107 PPKVDPEQ
+107 
-115 VEIPK
+115 
-120 IKPGEKMS
+120 
-128 DFAARVDA
+128 
-136 ALPISGLIN
+136 
-145 KTGKDGK
+145 
-152 DPLGLKVGRTKTEKR
+152 
-167 MHRMYA
+167 
-173 EWREQEQKIQDK
+173 
-185 RQEAMELAEE
+185 ME
-195 EELDDEGRVK
+195 
-205 WKVDPEDT
+205 
-213 FQSGKKK
+213 
-220 NGKGKKKK
+220 
-228 AIGEIDDGND
+228 
-238 DPWAILKKTRNEGP
+238 
-252 NRVSD
+252 
-257 VYQAPPTFTKIPKEK
+257 
-272 FKVRGAR
+272 
-279 VEVEDVPKASGSLRR
+279 
-294 REELGEWHNEL
+294 
-305 QIHIKLPKALEFDL
+305 
-319 RNHFHRNLFDDAKND
+319 
-334 RNPLCK
+334 
-340 MGNSEA
+340 NSEA

-355 LVRELAI
+355 LVQELAI

-369 SIAELLGRI
+369 SVSELLGRI
-378 EIFYDNLE
+378 ETFYDTLE
-386 KTKLSAKRE
+386 QTKLHAKHE
-395 EAADENGGQFL
+395 DADENGGQSL
-406 APVSELEASER
+406 TPAPEPEASER
-417 PIIDRNFKA
+417 PVIDRNFQS

-433 ARDDIIVGDG
+433 ARDDIIVGEG

-454 PIKVE
+454 PIKGE

-465 NAIDPALLLLQSPA
+465 NAIDPALLLQPPS
-479 EAETGPPAIE
+479 EAETEAPAIE

-574 TSLLTHKMFLE
+574 TSLLTHKIFLE
-585 EKSSQRDIINPSEL
+585 AKSVQRDIINPSEL

-704 HFKKKLT
+704 HFKKRLT

-731 VRKRTKS
+731 VRKRTKG
-738 KTSKYAVEDLSEDA
+738 KLNKYTVDDLSEDA
-752 FDDVEAEE
+752 FDDVEAE
-760 SEESDGDFFDG
+760 SEGSDGDFFAG
-771 EGDEEAYD
+771 EDEEAYD
-779 ASAKPP
+779 ASEKPAP
-785 LMTTTKESVEDIIE
+785 MTTAKESVEDIIE
-799 QVIENNPGDEGI
+799 QVIETNPGDEGI
-811 AEDDLLAEAESVSNE
+811 SEEDLLAEAETLSNE

-831 FRPFDISTA
+831 FTPFDISTA
-840 SESDIQTIRIVR
+840 SPLDKQAIRIVR
-852 EPIKKSGRDI
+852 EPIKKSGREI

-867 ISSFERRVGNGE
+867 MSSFERRVSDGE
-879 SSWDDTTVL
+879 SSWDGATVL
-888 HRPRQASG
+888 RRPRQASG
-896 QISDLHNYPITTPQP
+896 QIPGLPNYPTVAPQP
-911 ITSTPS
+911 MASSLS
-917 IASTGAPQAKQRT
+917 IASTDTPQTKQRT
-930 TTTDTV
+930 TTADIV
-936 SQRGEGS
+936 SQRGEGG
-943 SKQTKAARPSTCT
+943 SKQAKASRPSTIT
-956 AAPPSTTVQAQPD
+956 KGPSTTAPSGTALQPPQPET
-969 IPKRPRGR
+969 PKRPRGR
-977 PRKTEPKTVTYTSN
+977 PRKTETKAVKYTSN

-997 AGLPGAYF
+997 AGKPGAYF

-1015 PRGPSGLLPRGRKP
+1015 TRGPSGLLPRGRKP

-1041 RELDLS
+1041 KGLDLAPRS
-1047 PKSQDKASVEVEE
+1047 PKAQDKAPVEADEV
-1060 AISEVPE
+1060 ISQVPE
-1067 VAEADHDK
+1067 AVDHDK
-1075 PEGQVSPTTASPG
+1075 LEDQVASTVATPS
-1088 VDVQDNEEPTM
+1088 VNIQDNVETTNED
-1099 EELTSGARKGATST
+1099 LVDSSRKGATST
-1113 TTYTSPYPNVPTTPS
+1113 TSTYTSPYANVPTTPS
-1128 VPRPASISSQ
+1128 IPRLASLSSQ
-1138 TKAAAANASLMS
+1138 TKAAVANAPQIS
-1150 GALQSSAYVSP
+1150 GSTQPSAYVSP

-1166 PRGYNSPYAKSPEA
+1166 PRGYNSPYAKSPET
-1180 SKTRAPRSQNKG
+1180 SKTPAPQPQSKDTA
-1192 IPVPKTGK
+1192 VPKTAQIGLE
-1200 PSHEHGVSQ
+1200 PSAPQ
-1209 YKSPYTT
+1209 YKSPYAT
-1216 IEGPASA
+1216 IDGPAGA
-1223 SKAVSPE
+1223 SNAVSPE
-1230 APASQVLQSQPLSQ
+1230 ARVSPVLQSSSLSQ
-1244 PAQAKPYKSPY
+1244 SVQSKPYRSPY
-1255 TAAIRSPNS
+1255 SAAIGSPSS
-1264 PPREVSPAVSD
+1264 PPHEASPAVSD
-1275 HQDQVSSQLVADI
+1275 HQDLASSQLVAEI
-1288 KTAAPETSTD
+1288 KAAAPESITEARETIL
-1298 ALDEGEGISQP
+1298 LDEGEGISQP
-1309 AAEVE
+1309 VAAVL
-1314 ATATETA
+1314 TA
-1321 AGADQ
+1321 APEAVTDA
-1326 TTVPDGGEV
+1326 TKTELPDEGEV
-1335 MEMDITDIPTSAVDA
+1335 MDVDTTNIPTSRDDA
-1350 DELIHIAVSKDGVD
+1350 DELIHISASKDGVA

-1370 DIETLLEFLPLEK
+1370 DIETQLEFLPLDT

-1393 VSQILAF
+1393 ISQISVF
-1400 PAVDTETYEIPIVV
+1400 PVVDTETYEIAIVV
-1414 REVQGESD
+1414 KEDQEESD
-1422 EAEEKEVKFLA
+1422 ETEDKEVKFLVD
-1433 NPSLIEAATTFV
+1433 PTLTEAATVFV
-1445 AKVGTAMR
+1445 AKTGTAMR

-1461 IPLPPWAF
+1461 TPLPPWAF
-1469 PVPDGGP
+1469 PVPNGGD
-1476 KPFKCDQCEGAWKNY
+1476 KPFKCDQCEGTWKNY

-1510 RPPTPPPPEESKKRA
+1510 RPPTPPAPEETKKRS
-1525 RESFAVDEL
+1525 RESFALSEL
-1534 SPEEAA
+1534 SPDEAA
-1540 RIKERD
+1540 RVSAQRERD
-1546 GGWSVHDDGGRPKR
+1546 GGWSIHDDGGRPKR

-1571 EPLRELTNSEE
+1571 EAPREPTNPEE
-1582 PGIQNLPSQRIGTP
+1582 PGAQILPTDRIGTP
-1596 SPADTAAVGA
+1596 GPADAAAVGA
-1606 VDGSPSKLATPEKRA
+1606 IDESPSKVATPEKRA

-1708 VTKIKFS
+1708 VTKVKFS

-1726 SVVTKKG
+1726 AVVTKKG
-1733 VDPLGPLV
+1733 VDPLSPLV

-1751 FPKYY
+1751 FPRYY

-1809 ARILSSIVEAQKQ
+1809 ARIISSIVEAQKQ
-1822 VTQNGEP
+1822 TTNAEP
-1829 ESDGEDEVV
+1829 DTDDEDEVV
-1838 LLNAPFYIPDP
+1838 LLSAPFYIPDP

-1856 VEYGHYMGRR
+1856 VEYGHYMGGRR
-1866 RRRRKNGLYHR
+1866 RRQKSALYHR

-1910 GDLAGE
+1910 GDVAGE
-1916 SIDEWGSDFMFSDVE
+1916 SIDESGSDFMLSDVE
-1931 PEKETLTT
+1931 PERQPLTA
-1939 EKQKQAEYAHLHGWQ
+1939 EEQKQADYAHLHGWQ
-1954 TAPSFL
+1954 TALSFL
-1960 QDTGGSWSKEPP
+1960 QNTDGSWGKVPP
-1972 KQKQA
+1972 KQVQEKIH
-1977 KVYIRKSD
+1977 IRKSD
-1985 LPEPVTYMQT
+1985 LPEPVTYLQT
-1995 ADNPAWS
+1995 TDNPAWS

-2013 HVMSAKRTAFQKQL
+2013 HVMSAKRAAVQKQL

-2034 RPVIIHKSKRKTRI
+2034 RPVIVHKSKRRTRI
-2048 GNARDQLA
+2048 GNSRDQLA
-2056 AQVWGQDA
+2056 AQNYGHDTI
-2064 VASWN
+2064 ASWN
-2069 HGRGSNFSGGLAPK
+2069 HGRGSNFSGGLTPK
-2083 KPKSVRY
+2083 KPKSVRW
-2090 DDVSDDMRPYGLTAT
+2090 DDESDDMRPYGLTVT

-2125 TKPVM
+2125 TMPVM

-2140 SLVLQAPGF
+2140 SLILQAPGF
-2149 GLSSKSPVEN
+2149 NIPSKSPVEN
-2159 IGTPDDI
+2159 RSPDDI
-2166 SITAADVNSGAASK
+2166 SIAAADVGSGAASK

-2195 KNLEGIISR
+2195 KNLESIISR

-2218 AYTDFMAKIITT
+2218 AYTNFMAKIITT

-2257 TAEELRGRQTT
+2257 TAEDLRGRQTT
-2268 EPTTI
+2268 EPATI
-2273 SWLTDNSFTLETLP
+2273 SWLPDNSFTLETLP

-2301 TTVKIKPRR
+2301 TTVKSKPRR
-2310 GYQKRQRTEQAS
+2310 GYQKRQRTEHAS
-2322 SFYGMVEAT
+2322 SFFGMVEAT

-2364 SKDFRVRRHTSLPVD
+2364 SKDFRVRRHTSLPID
-2379 IQGLEIPLND
+2379 IQGLDIPLND

-2412 IISEALDDR
+2412 VISEALDDR

-2469 KRLIKMTEDFQTA
+2469 RRLVKMTEDFQTA

-2490 EVPRIDY
+2490 EVPKMDY

-2604 DSFDATTASTKLRG
+2604 DSFDAATASAKLRG
-2618 LGPEIMR
+2618 LGPEVMR

-2672 AVAYKARL
+2672 AVAYKVRL

-2700 ILATTNLQCAQRIVQ
+2700 ILATTNLQSAQRIVQ

-2752 TYLYDDAHPLIRSN
+2752 NYVYDDAHPLIRSN

-2783 PLWYDINGQLI
+2783 PLWYDINDQLI

-2827 LEEWEARLAIE
+2827 LEEWEARLAVE

>member
-1 MPKKHKRS
+1 
-9 KAEDDGLTADLPPS
+9 
-23 EVAKPLSVARGA
+23 
-35 KSNGIFSSDSAPAR
+35 
-49 KPNKRKRRD
+49 
-58 DADDTPRAF
+58 
-67 ARLMMFQQGKRL
+67 
-79 PSGLDDGVKPTKK
+79 
-92 QKQAAAAAEKGGKPQ
+92 
-107 PPKVDPEQ
+107 
-115 VEIPK
+115 
-120 IKPGEKMS
+120 
-128 DFAARVDA
+128 
-136 ALPISGLIN
+136 
-145 KTGKDGK
+145 
-152 DPLGLKVGRTKTEKR
+152 
-167 MHRMYA
+167 
-173 EWREQEQKIQDK
+173 
-185 RQEAMELAEE
+185 ME
-195 EELDDEGRVK
+195 
-205 WKVDPEDT
+205 
-213 FQSGKKK
+213 
-220 NGKGKKKK
+220 
-228 AIGEIDDGND
+228 
-238 DPWAILKKTRNEGP
+238 
-252 NRVSD
+252 
-257 VYQAPPTFTKIPKEK
+257 
-272 FKVRGAR
+272 
-279 VEVEDVPKASGSLRR
+279 
-294 REELGEWHNEL
+294 
-305 QIHIKLPKALEFDL
+305 
-319 RNHFHRNLFDDAKND
+319 
-334 RNPLCK
+334 
-340 MGNSEA
+340 NSEA

-355 LVRELAI
+355 LVQELAI

-369 SIAELLGRI
+369 SVSELLGRI
-378 EIFYDNLE
+378 ETFYDNLE
-386 KTKLSAKRE
+386 KTKFDAKHE
-395 EAADENGGQFL
+395 DFADENGEQFL
-406 APVSELEASER
+406 TPVPEPEVSQR
-417 PIIDRNFKA
+417 PVIDRNFQA
-426 RVWDTLV
+426 RVWDTLI
-433 ARDDIIVGDG
+433 ARDDIIVGEGREG

-454 PIKVE
+454 PIKEE
-459 ADDAVD
+459 AQDELN
-465 NAIDPALLLLQSPA
+465 NAIDPALLLEPPP
-479 EAETGPPAIE
+479 EAETGAPAIE
-489 YQPRVHVGQRRLW
+489 YQPRVHVNQRRLW

-574 TSLLTHKMFLE
+574 TSLLTHKIFLE
-585 EKSSQRDIINPSEL
+585 AKAAQRDIINPSEL

-704 HFKKKLT
+704 HFKKRLT

-731 VRKRTKS
+731 ARKRTKG
-738 KTSKYAVEDLSEDA
+738 KPSKYAVEDLSEDA

-771 EGDEEAYD
+771 EDEEAYD
-779 ASAKPP
+779 ASEKPAP
-785 LMTTTKESVEDIIE
+785 MTTTKESVEDIIE
-799 QVIENNPGDEGI
+799 QVIETNPGDEGI
-811 AEDDLLAEAESVSNE
+811 SEDDLLAEADTVSNK
-826 DLVAL
+826 DLVKL
-831 FRPFDISTA
+831 FTPFDISSA
-840 SESDIQTIRIVR
+840 SNSDKQTIRIVR
-852 EPIKKSGRDI
+852 EPITKSGREI
-862 YQYYM
+862 HQYYM
-867 ISSFERRVGNGE
+867 MSNFERRVSNGE
-879 SSWDDTTVL
+879 SSWDGATVL
-888 HRPRQASG
+888 RRPTQTSG
-896 QISDLHNYPITTPQP
+896 QISETVAPQP
-911 ITSTPS
+911 TASS
-917 IASTGAPQAKQRT
+917 LGIARIDTPQAKQRT
-930 TTTDTV
+930 TTSDMV
-936 SQRGEGS
+936 SQKAERS
-943 SKQTKAARPSTCT
+943 SKQTKAARPSTLVKG
-956 AAPPSTTVQAQPD
+956 PSTMAPSRTIPSQPET
-969 IPKRPRGR
+969 PKRPRGR
-977 PRKTEPKTVTYTSN
+977 PRKTETKTVTYTSN

-997 AGLPGAYF
+997 AGIPGAYF
-1005 DLPDFPVQEK
+1005 DLPDFSVQK
-1015 PRGPSGLLPRGRKP
+1015 IRGPSGLLQRGRKP

-1035 IKSEKL
+1035 IKSERLK
-1041 RELDLS
+1041 ELNLAPRT
-1047 PKSQDKASVEVEE
+1047 PKAQDKASVEAEE
-1060 AISEVPE
+1060 VISEV
-1067 VAEADHDK
+1067 AEGTDHDNL
-1075 PEGQVSPTTASPG
+1075 EDQVDSTVATPIANAQDSEEIPKEDF
-1088 VDVQDNEEPTM
+1088 VD
-1099 EELTSGARKGATST
+1099 SSRKETTST
-1113 TTYTSPYPNVPTTPS
+1113 TSTYTSPYPNVPATPS
-1128 VPRPASISSQ
+1128 VSRLASLSSQ
-1138 TKAAAANASLMS
+1138 TKAAAVAKAPQIPGSP
-1150 GALQSSAYVSP
+1150 QPSSYVSP

-1166 PRGYNSPYAKSPEA
+1166 PRGYNSPYAKSPEI
-1180 SKTRAPRSQNKG
+1180 SKKPAPQPQNKG
-1192 IPVPKTGK
+1192 TPAPKTAHGLE
-1200 PSHEHGVSQ
+1200 PSASQ

-1216 IEGPASA
+1216 VDEPVGTSN
-1223 SKAVSPE
+1223 KAASPE
-1230 APASQVLQSQPLSQ
+1230 ARVSPVPQSSSLSQ
-1244 PAQAKPYKSPY
+1244 PAQSKPYKSPY
-1255 TAAIRSPNS
+1255 TAEIRSPS
-1264 PPREVSPAVSD
+1264 LPPQELSPAVSD
-1275 HQDQVSSQLVADI
+1275 HQDLASSQLVAEI
-1288 KTAAPETSTD
+1288 EAAAPEPLTD
-1298 ALDEGEGISQP
+1298 AHKTVLSDEGEGISQTV
-1309 AAEVE
+1309 AEMKATTPE
-1314 ATATETA
+1314 AV
-1321 AGADQ
+1321 AGADETALPDEGEAMDVDNTNIQ
-1326 TTVPDGGEV
+1326 TSRDDP
-1335 MEMDITDIPTSAVDA
+1335 
-1350 DELIHIAVSKDGVD
+1350 DELIHISASKDGVA
-1364 GNLCLN
+1364 GNLSLN
-1370 DIETLLEFLPLEK
+1370 DIETQLEFLPLDT
-1383 EDLASKWTIE
+1383 EDSASKWEIE
-1393 VSQILAF
+1393 ISQISVF
-1400 PAVDTETYEIPIVV
+1400 PVVDTETSEIVV
-1414 REVQGESD
+1414 VIKEAQEESD
-1422 EAEEKEVKFLA
+1422 EYEEKEVKFLVD
-1433 NPSLIEAATTFV
+1433 PTLTEAATTFV
-1445 AKVGTAMR
+1445 AKIGTAMR

-1510 RPPTPPPPEESKKRA
+1510 RPPTPPPPEERKKRS
-1525 RESFAVDEL
+1525 RESFALSEL
-1534 SPEEAA
+1534 TPEEAA
-1540 RIKERD
+1540 LVNSQRDGD
-1546 GGWSVHDDGGRPKR
+1546 GGWSLHDDGGRPKR

-1566 QTIES
+1566 QTLES
-1571 EPLRELTNSEE
+1571 EAPGELAKSEE
-1582 PGIQNLPSQRIGTP
+1582 PGAQSLPSHRIETP
-1596 SPADTAAVGA
+1596 GPADTTAVRSI
-1606 VDGSPSKLATPEKRA
+1606 DESPSKMATPEKRA

-1708 VTKIKFS
+1708 VTKVKFS
-1715 FRDQTGRMRTR
+1715 FRDRTGRMRTR
-1726 SVVTKKG
+1726 TVVTKKG
-1733 VDPLGPLV
+1733 VDPLSPLV
-1741 NDIKANIKEV
+1741 NDIKTNIKEV
-1751 FPKYY
+1751 FPRYY
-1756 CPPDFEPPEA
+1756 CPPDFEPPEE

-1789 KEREEDPKV
+1789 KEREEDPRI

-1809 ARILSSIVEAQKQ
+1809 ARILSSIVETQKQ
-1822 VTQNGEP
+1822 TTNNGEP
-1829 ESDGEDEVV
+1829 DSDDENEIV

-1856 VEYGHYMGRR
+1856 VEYYMGRR

-1910 GDLAGE
+1910 GDVAGE
-1916 SIDEWGSDFMFSDVE
+1916 SIDESGSDFMFSDVE
-1931 PEKETLTT
+1931 PEKQPLTA
-1939 EKQKQAEYAHLHGWQ
+1939 EEQKQADYAQLHGWQ

-1960 QDTGGSWSKEPP
+1960 QNTDGSWGKGPP
-1972 KQKQA
+1972 KQMQA
-1977 KVYIRKSD
+1977 KIHIRKSD
-1985 LPEPVTYMQT
+1985 LPEPVTYIQT
-1995 ADNPAWS
+1995 ADNPAWN

-2013 HVMSAKRTAFQKQL
+2013 HVMSAKRAAVHQQL
-2027 KSADNIF
+2027 KSPGNIF
-2034 RPVIIHKSKRKTRI
+2034 RPVIVHKSKRKTRI
-2048 GNARDQLA
+2048 GSSREQLA
-2056 AQVWGQDA
+2056 AQNFSHETVG
-2064 VASWN
+2064 SWN
-2069 HGRGSNFSGGLAPK
+2069 HGRGSNFSGGLTPK
-2083 KPKSVRY
+2083 KPKSVRW
-2090 DDVSDDMRPYGLTAT
+2090 DDESDDLRPYGLTIT

-2130 PEWSNNPGLD
+2130 PEWTNNPGLD
-2140 SLVLQAPGF
+2140 SLIQQAPGF
-2149 GLSSKSPVEN
+2149 SLPSKSPVER
-2159 IGTPDDI
+2159 IGTPDDV
-2166 SITAADVNSGAASK
+2166 SIGTADAGSWAASK

-2195 KNLEGIISR
+2195 KDLESIMSR

-2257 TAEELRGRQTT
+2257 TAEGLRGPQPA
-2268 EPTTI
+2268 EPATI
-2273 SWLTDNSFTLETLP
+2273 SWLADNSFTLETLP

-2301 TTVKIKPRR
+2301 TTVKSKPRR
-2310 GYQKRQRTEQAS
+2310 GYQKRPRIEQAS
-2322 SFYGMVEAT
+2322 SFFGMVEAT

-2337 LSRKRK
+2337 LTRKRK

-2379 IQGLEIPLND
+2379 IQGLDIPLND

-2412 IISEALDDR
+2412 VISEALDDR

-2461 NVLAEKHA
+2461 NVLADKHA

-2490 EVPRIDY
+2490 ELPRMDY
-2497 DHLLDYDWDSLIDWA
+2497 DHLLDYDWDALIDWA

-2573 ASQPVE
+2573 ASQPLE
-2579 VPQGPHDDMLRIA
+2579 APQGPQDDMLRIA

-2604 DSFDATTASTKLRG
+2604 DSFNAATASAKLRG

-2694 TATEGE
+2694 TASEGE
-2700 ILATTNLQCAQRIVQ
+2700 ILATTNLQCAQRIIQ

-2752 TYLYDDAHPLIRSN
+2752 TYVYDDAHPLIRSS
-2766 MLSIEH
+2766 MLSVQH

-2783 PLWYDINGQLI
+2783 PLWYDINDQLI

-2827 LEEWEARLAIE
+2827 LEEWEARLALE